1 MAIHP
6 LSDWLQKL
14 FFLSFWFLSN
24 QNSSFNCLLLLIRLC
39 GSVLYP
45 FKHFII
51 AILYLIIPLP
61 EVLEDLNLVYVV
73 SADSRMVT
81 YVMCLMTFGC
91 ELIFIYLMLF
101 LEIMPA
107 QIWGEF
113 PPEVVWICFCQKISG
128 PNELGLLYPLW
139 ESWINVRAAGSLSPL
154 FAAGPQGNV
163 SFSIYTVPLTLSLLS
178 TLVSVLGCLFSREKK
193 SLRHLL
199 HYIMSTFRKLY
210 LYPGSSCFLKRNVFC
225 HFARNRNHIRPSKLP
240 LLNLYTH
247 WTIILLH
254 AKLCI
259 YT

>member
-1 MAIHP
+1 MLFLLTHIWWPTSCAWWP
-6 LSDWLQKL
+6 L
-14 FFLSFWFLSN
+14 
-24 QNSSFNCLLLLIRLC
+24 
-39 GSVLYP
+39 
-45 FKHFII
+45 
-51 AILYLIIPLP
+51 
-61 EVLEDLNLVYVV
+61 VV
-73 SADSRMVT
+73 SSHLFT
-81 YVMCLMTFGC
+81 WCY
-91 ELIFIYLMLF
+91 F

-128 PNELGLLYPLW
+128 PNDPGLLYPQW
-139 ESWINVRAAGSLSPL
+139 ESWINMRASGSLSPL
-154 FAAGPQGNV
+154 FAAGRQGNI

-210 LYPGSSCFLKRNVFC
+210 LYPGSSCFLKRNVSC
-225 HFARNRNHIRPSKLP
+225 HFARNRNHICPSELL

-259 YT
+259 YLYINKMYPVFKDINSFSIIWQVIRER